1 MKEQNEESPK
11 EAQKRYITLTDL
23 MVVAWKDKFL
33 IAFFSIIFFFSSIY
47 YSLSLPDSWTST
59 SVVIEAQR
67 ESGGGFSGGAMSGL
81 IGLAGI
87 AVDTSSSG
95 TDIALATI
103 NSRKFMR
110 NFVINRALN
119 DLTGME
125 KEELDALD
133 EMVREKIMQS
143 AVGSLRASFSF
154 VKYNPLAPVHH
165 LTVYVSDPK
174 TSQKWNG
181 WLIQDLNKT
190 LMEEE
195 VLEAEKS
202 IEFLQK
208 KAISTKN
215 KDLKSLFYSMIEAH
229 TRTVMLAEV
238 RSEYVFKVIDP
249 AEVPLVRSGPQR
261 KKIVIWGTAIGTILG
276 LALVL
281 IKDFFGFQFT
291 RLTPS
296 FFSLRLVRRKDS

>member
-1 MKEQNEESPK
+1 
-11 EAQKRYITLTDL
+11 
-23 MVVAWKDKFL
+23 
-33 IAFFSIIFFFSSIY
+33 
-47 YSLSLPDSWTST
+47 
-59 SVVIEAQR
+59 
-67 ESGGGFSGGAMSGL
+67 GAMSGL
-81 IGLAGI
+81 AGLAGI
-87 AVDTSSSG
+87 SIDTSSTG

-103 NSRKFMR
+103 DSRKFMR
-110 NFVINRALN
+110 NFVINRALK

-133 EMVREKIMQS
+133 EMEREEVLQ
-143 AVGSLRASFSF
+143 AAEGTLRNSFSF
-154 VKYNPLAPVHH
+154 IKYNPLAPVHH

-174 TSQKWNG
+174 TSQKWND

-238 RSEYVFKVIDP
+238 RSEYVFKVMDP
-249 AEVPLVRSGPQR
+249 AEVPLMRSGPER

-281 IKDFFGFQFT
+281 IKHFFGFQFT